1 MDLYIANI
9 GEKANSFATKLIFEL
24 RKKGVFVEK
33 DICEKSLKAQ
43 FKYADKMK
51 SKFVLT
57 LGDDEIEK
65 NQAKIKNMETG
76 EEQEIQ
82 LNSESILEK
91 IF

>member
-1 MDLYIANI
+1 
-9 GEKANSFATKLIFEL
+9 
-24 RKKGVFVEK
+24 
-33 DICEKSLKAQ
+33 
-43 FKYADKMK
+43 MK